1 MVHHGRWCLGVGWTY
16 GWVVPR
22 GTLDLGVGGA

>member
-1 MVHHGRWCLGVGWTY
+1 MPRGRLDLGVGWTY

-22 GTLDLGVGGA
+22 GRLDLGVGGA